1 MTSRILLRSVT
12 LLILTGL
19 LPLGADA
26 SSLQEKI
33 QNSREKLEHLHEN
46 LGQIQAHLNAGQKT
60 QAELRDEIKTLD
72 LKIATTRKKLA
83 DIQAQQ
89 QQTQL
94 KLNEL
99 KQKITA
105 LQAELVQQ
113 KEILGKQLRGAYML
127 GGTTPLAVWLQTEK
141 PGELGRM
148 SVYYASLAKA
158 RSTLIVKTQNTAAQI
173 VQTQHQVELREA
185 GLVKLATQIQAQEN
199 TLNQQRQQHA
209 TLENQLTDRIAKDKA
224 KIAELQANANILNG
238 LVIRLVVQF
247 RHQEAVAEAA
257 RRKAA
262 AEAAA
267 RAAAQARA
275 AAEARA
281 AQQRRLAAEKRAEQR
296 AAAVQ
301 KAEEQ
306 QRAEQVQR
314 AAENAAPP
322 TTEVHPPHITTVPQK
337 PVPAPVSPATPPPPA
352 PQPAPS
358 PSISPPSTPI
368 IGHGRYPAPVNGPI
382 TARYGSPR
390 VTGGLD
396 WQGITF
402 QAAQGTPVR
411 AIASGMV
418 LYAGPLRGYGQ
429 IVIVQIGHS
438 LLSIYGHLGSTDAHV
453 GEQIAAG
460 HQVGTVGSGGELGND
475 GLYFE
480 IRNAGHPVNPL
491 DYIHN

>member
-1 MTSRILLRSVT
+1 MTSSILLRSVT
-12 LLILTGL
+12 LLVLTGL

-33 QNSREKLEHLHEN
+33 QNNREKLEHLHEN

-72 LKIATTRKKLA
+72 LKIAMTRKKLA
-83 DIQAQQ
+83 GIQAQQ
-89 QQTQL
+89 QQTQI

-158 RSTLIVKTQNTAAQI
+158 RSALIVKTQNTAAQI

-238 LVIRLVVQF
+238 LVSRLVVQF

-275 AAEARA
+275 AARA
-281 AQQRRLAAEKRAEQR
+281 AQQRRLVAEKRAEQR

-337 PVPAPVSPATPPPPA
+337 PVPAPVSPSTPPPPA
-352 PQPAPS
+352 PRPAPS

-411 AIASGMV
+411 AIAPGMV

>member
-1 MTSRILLRSVT
+1 MTSSILLRSVT
-12 LLILTGL
+12 LLVLTGL

-33 QNSREKLEHLHEN
+33 QNNREKLEHLHEN

-72 LKIATTRKKLA
+72 LKIAMTRKKLA
-83 DIQAQQ
+83 GIQAQQ
-89 QQTQL
+89 QQTQT

-158 RSTLIVKTQNTAAQI
+158 RSALIVKTQNTAAQI

-238 LVIRLVVQF
+238 LVSRLVVQF

-275 AAEARA
+275 AARA
-281 AQQRRLAAEKRAEQR
+281 AQQRRLVAEKRAEQR

-337 PVPAPVSPATPPPPA
+337 PVPAPVSPSTPPPPA
-352 PQPAPS
+352 PRPAPS

-411 AIASGMV
+411 AIAPGMV

>member
-46 LGQIQAHLNAGQKT
+46 LSQIQAHLNAGQKT

-173 VQTQHQVELREA
+173 VQTQHQVELRDA

-238 LVIRLVVQF
+238 LVSRLVVQF

-322 TTEVHPPHITTVPQK
+322 TTEVHPPHIATVPQK
-337 PVPAPVSPATPPPPA
+337 PVPAPVSPSTAPPPA
-352 PQPAPS
+352 SRPAPS

-411 AIASGMV
+411 AIAPGMV

>member
-1 MTSRILLRSVT
+1 MTPGNLLRSAILLVT
-12 LLILTGL
+12 AGL
-19 LPLGADA
+19 LPMAANA

-33 QNSREKLEHLHEN
+33 QSNREKLEHLHEN
-46 LGQIQAHLNAGQKT
+46 LGQVQAHLSAGQKT
-60 QAELRDEIKTLD
+60 QAELRQEIKVLD
-72 LKIATTRKKLA
+72 QKITVTRKKLA
-83 DIQAQQ
+83 GI
-89 QQTQL
+89 QTQQRQTQDKL
-94 KLNEL
+94 KAL
-99 KQKITA
+99 KEKITA
-105 LQAELVQQ
+105 LQNELIQQ
-113 KEILGKQLRGAYML
+113 KGILGKQMQGAYML
-127 GGTTPLAVWLQTEK
+127 GSSTPLAVWLQTEK

-148 SVYYASLAKA
+148 SVFYAALAKA
-158 RSTLIVKTQNTAAQI
+158 RAALIVKTQNTAAQI
-173 VQTQHQVELREA
+173 VQARLQVEQREA
-185 GLVKLATQIQAQEN
+185 GLVKLAAQIQAQEN

-209 TLENQLTDRIAKDKA
+209 TLENQLSDRIARDKA

-238 LVIRLVVQF
+238 LVSRLVVQF
-247 RHQEAVAEAA
+247 RHQEAVAEAQ
-257 RRKAA
+257 RKAA

-267 RAAAQARA
+267 RAAAARARA

-281 AQQRRLAAEKRAEQR
+281 AKQRRLAAERR
-296 AAAVQ
+296 AAAQ
-301 KAEEQ
+301 KAQEEK
-306 QRAEQVQR
+306 RAEQVQR

-322 TTEVHPPHITTVPQK
+322 TTIVRPPKIST
-337 PVPAPVSPATPPPPA
+337 VPAPPVPS
-352 PQPAPS
+352 PAPS
-358 PSISPPSTPI
+358 AGQPPPSTPI

-390 VTGGLD
+390 VSGGLD

-411 AIASGMV
+411 AIAPGMV

-480 IRNAGHPVNPL
+480 IRNGGHPVNPL

>member
-12 LLILTGL
+12 LLMLTGL

-33 QNSREKLEHLHEN
+33 QNNREKLEHLHEN

-83 DIQAQQ
+83 GIQAQQ
-89 QQTQL
+89 QQTQI

-148 SVYYASLAKA
+148 SVYYASLAKS
-158 RSTLIVKTQNTAAQI
+158 RSALIVKTQNTAAQI
-173 VQTQHQVELREA
+173 VQTQRQVELREA
-185 GLVKLATQIQAQEN
+185 GLVKIATQIQAQEN

-238 LVIRLVVQF
+238 LVSRLVVQF

-337 PVPAPVSPATPPPPA
+337 PVPAPVSPSTPPPPA
-352 PQPAPS
+352 PRPAPS

-402 QAAQGTPVR
+402 QAAQRTPVR
-411 AIASGMV
+411 AIAPGMV

>member
-33 QNSREKLEHLHEN
+33 QNGREKLEHLHEN

-60 QAELRDEIKTLD
+60 QAELRDEIKMLD

-83 DIQAQQ
+83 GIQAQQ
-89 QQTQL
+89 QQTQI

-173 VQTQHQVELREA
+173 VQTQHQVEQREA

-238 LVIRLVVQF
+238 LVSRLVVQF

-314 AAENAAPP
+314 AAEKAAPP
-322 TTEVHPPHITTVPQK
+322 TTEVHPPHIATVPQK

-352 PQPAPS
+352 PRPAPS

-411 AIASGMV
+411 AIAPGMV

>member
-33 QNSREKLEHLHEN
+33 QNGREKLEHLHEN

-60 QAELRDEIKTLD
+60 QAELRDEIKMLD

-83 DIQAQQ
+83 GIQAQQ
-89 QQTQL
+89 QQTQI

-173 VQTQHQVELREA
+173 VQTQHQVEQREA

-238 LVIRLVVQF
+238 LVSRLVVQF

-257 RRKAA
+257 RRKA
-262 AEAAA
+262 
-267 RAAAQARA
+267 A

-314 AAENAAPP
+314 AAEKAAPP
-322 TTEVHPPHITTVPQK
+322 TTEVHPPHIATVPQK

-352 PQPAPS
+352 PRPAPS

-411 AIASGMV
+411 AIAPGMV

>member
-89 QQTQL
+89 QQTQI

-173 VQTQHQVELREA
+173 VQTQHQVEQREA

-238 LVIRLVVQF
+238 LVGRLVVQF

-322 TTEVHPPHITTVPQK
+322 TIEVHPPHITTVPRK
-337 PVPAPVSPATPPPPA
+337 PVPAPVSPATPPPPVLR
-352 PQPAPS
+352 PAPS

-411 AIASGMV
+411 AIAPGMV